1 MKHHAFSRAA
11 AAAAAG
17 MAILLV
23 SGTATGAMAA
33 VTSTSAPPAR
43 QGTPTVP
50 GAPTGLTATGGN
62 GTATLSVVSAQLGR
76 RLTGAGLFHP
86 RRDEPVRR

>member
-1 MKHHAFSRAA
+1 MLPVIRQQRCIRARPGRLRAIKQDVYSEDVPKGPGVPMKHHAFSLRA

-17 MAILLV
+17 MAVLLV
-23 SGTATGAMAA
+23 GGTTTGAMAA

-50 GAPTGLTATGGN
+50 GAP
-62 GTATLSVVSAQLGR
+62 
-76 RLTGAGLFHP
+76 
-86 RRDEPVRR
+86 RD